1 MIGSIG
7 TSNFAAWTAE
17 SKATLQYIVIFEVSD
32 DKIHTF
38 EEFTRDSNIRTAKH
52 DIHLQKPKTEFLG
65 PELDNV
71 SFIINLKAQFGVN
84 PRDEMDKLLIL
95 QRAGIPVVL
104 TIGNKNIGMNKWT
117 IVSLSQAWETVDNEG
132 RLLEAQL
139 SLTLEEYM

>member
-7 TSNFAAWTAE
+7 TSNYAAWTSE
-17 SKATLQYIVIFEVSD
+17 SMATMQYIVVFEVSD

-38 EEFTRDSNIRTAKH
+38 EGFTRDSNIRQAKH
-52 DIHLQKPKTEFLG
+52 DIHLQKPKSEFLG
-65 PELDNV
+65 PELDNIAFV
-71 SFIINLKAQFGVN
+71 IKLKAQFGVN

-95 QRAGIPVVL
+95 QRVGIPVVL

-117 IVSLSQAWETVDNEG
+117 IVSLGQAWETVDNEG

-139 SLTLEEYM
+139 SVTLEEYL